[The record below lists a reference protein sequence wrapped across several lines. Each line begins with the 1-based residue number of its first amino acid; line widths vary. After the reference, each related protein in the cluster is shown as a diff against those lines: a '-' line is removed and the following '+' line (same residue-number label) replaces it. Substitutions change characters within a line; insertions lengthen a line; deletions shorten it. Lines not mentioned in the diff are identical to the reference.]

1 MIEDPFCA
9 EKLLRIS
16 VRAVYGYIHD
26 WPNLVFKLASEMGFR
41 PSRLIGLAESNLGL
55 ALWPNLAQ
63 WGLLGEKFWDKN
75 CPKRHLIK
83 QTLKPNSVSW
93 VENLV

>member
-63 WGLLGEKFWDKN
+63 FFETLGKN
-75 CPKRHLIK
+75 NKNIFF
-83 QTLKPNSVSW
+83 SFI
-93 VENLV
+93 